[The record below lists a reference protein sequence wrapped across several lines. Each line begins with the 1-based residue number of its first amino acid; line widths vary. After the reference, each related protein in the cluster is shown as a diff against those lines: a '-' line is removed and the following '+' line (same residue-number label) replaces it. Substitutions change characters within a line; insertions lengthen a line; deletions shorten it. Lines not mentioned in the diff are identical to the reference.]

1 MSIKKLFEN
10 NITLHISDSITFI
23 SSFEQVKRLV
33 MVLKNVENKEV
44 LERWEF
50 SVSYNYKTK

>member
-50 SVSYNYKTK
+50 SVS